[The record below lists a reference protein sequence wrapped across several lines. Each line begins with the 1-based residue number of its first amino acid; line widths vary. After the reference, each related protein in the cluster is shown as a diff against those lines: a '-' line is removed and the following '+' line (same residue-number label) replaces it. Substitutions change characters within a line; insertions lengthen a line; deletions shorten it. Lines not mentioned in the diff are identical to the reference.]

1 MRGRRAG
8 GFLAAVVAGLVVA
21 AAPSPASADR
31 RAIVD
36 GNDVAG
42 PLDIRRATQGHA
54 GSRAVTHSVTTFRR
68 FASSFLRGENAFT
81 FHFDTNDRPA
91 RFERFVFVFWANG
104 RLRALV
110 ANRTEIIGTAG
121 VSRPNRRTVK
131 VRVRKTLLDPAGY
144 HWLVASFFSGGFD
157 VAPSQRLAFHDLTPP
172 RITLLSFPDPS
183 TNASQTLTFPVSF
196 RLADESRIRSW
207 VLQRRLVG
215 TAAWQTV
222 AEGRGAGTKTPQVTG
237 VEGANYV
244 FRVRA
249 TDRAGNTRTSQTRR
263 ISVPVDD
270 ATLDAQGAFAGMWL
284 ADVSQGL
291 PFLQTLHTTNA
302 PDASFI
308 HTFSGSYVA
317 WIASPFDGTASVTI
331 DDVFIEDVDLSLLDP
346 ERLKVFEKGGL
357 GPGNHTIEISVAVNG
372 FTVDGFVFR

>member
-54 GSRAVTHSVTTFRR
+54 GSRAVTHTVTTFRR
-68 FASSFLRGENAFT
+68 FASSFLRGENAFM

-110 ANRTEIIGTAG
+110 ANRTEIIGAAG

-157 VAPSQRLAFHDLTPP
+157 VAPNQRLAFHDLTPP

-263 ISVPVDD
+263 ISVPLDD
-270 ATLDAQGAFAGMWL
+270 ANPVFASSFLPGVWTSADQG
-284 ADVSQGL
+284 
-291 PFLQTLHTTNA
+291 FLQTLHVTSVL
-302 PDASFI
+302 DATFT
-308 HTFSGSYVA
+308 HTFQHGYVA
-317 WIASPFDGTASVTI
+317 WIARPTVGTATVSI
-331 DDVFIEDVDLSLLDP
+331 DAGPEVIVDLNAVSG
-346 ERLKVFEKGGL
+346 ERVKVFEQGGL
-357 GPGNHTIEISVAVNG
+357 DPSFTHTIEISLTSG
-372 FTVDGFVFR
+372 EITVDGFVLR

>member
-1 MRGRRAG
+1 MGRHRAG

-21 AAPSPASADR
+21 AAPSAASADT
-31 RAIVD
+31 RAVAD

-42 PLDIRRATQGHA
+42 PLDIRRATHGHA

-81 FHFDTNDRPA
+81 FHFDTNGRPA

-110 ANRTEIIGTAG
+110 ANRREIIGAAG

-157 VAPSQRLAFHDLTPP
+157 IAPNRLLAFHDLTAP
-172 RITLLSFPDPS
+172 RITLLSFPNPS
-183 TNASQTLTFPVSF
+183 TNASATLTFPVSF
-196 RLADESRIRSW
+196 RLADASRIRSW

-215 TAAWQTV
+215 EPWETV
-222 AEGRGAGTKTPQVTG
+222 ADGRGAGTKTPQVAG
-237 VEGANYV
+237 VEGANYL

-249 TDRAGNTRTSQTRR
+249 TDRAGNTRTSPTRR
-263 ISVPVDD
+263 ISVPLDD
-270 ATLDAQGAFAGMWL
+270 ANPVFASSFLPGMWTS
-284 ADVSQGL
+284 ADQG
-291 PFLQTLHTTNA
+291 FLQTLHLTSVL
-302 PDASFI
+302 DATFT
-308 HTFSGSYVA
+308 HTFQHGYVA
-317 WIASPFDGTASVTI
+317 WIARPTVGTATVGIDAGPEVIVDLNAVSGERVKVFDQGGLDPSVT
-331 DDVFIEDVDLSLLDP
+331 
-346 ERLKVFEKGGL
+346 
-357 GPGNHTIEISVAVNG
+357 HTIEISLTSG
-372 FTVDGFVFR
+372 EITVDGFVFR